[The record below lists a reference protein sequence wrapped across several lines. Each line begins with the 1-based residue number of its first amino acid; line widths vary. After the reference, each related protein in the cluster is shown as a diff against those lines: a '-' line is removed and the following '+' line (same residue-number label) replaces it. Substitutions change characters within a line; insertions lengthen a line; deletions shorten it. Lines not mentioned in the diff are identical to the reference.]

1 MSLEV
6 HIEKNLGSFCLKAD
20 FSVSSGVTGL
30 LGASGSGKSM
40 TLKCVAGIETP
51 DRGSIVLDG
60 VTLFDSEKHVNLP
73 PQRRQVGYLFQS
85 YALFPNMTVR
95 KNILCGLRSIRS
107 RQAREDQLNDALR
120 LFQLEDIA
128 DRRPN
133 EISGGQAQRV
143 ALARIFV
150 NKPKLLM
157 LDEPFSALDSHLRL
171 QLQLELKETLAVYD
185 GAVLMVT
192 HSRDEAYHM
201 CDAITVVDDGAF
213 SPVRPTKELFADPGT
228 FAAARLTGCKNIAR
242 ASKVGEHEI
251 EIPEWNVHFRTGQEV
266 RDGLVGVAFR
276 AHYLNPRTAQN
287 AFPVTYVGELEEP
300 FEWVLLYR
308 YEGQSSDCV
317 PLWWRLPKDKRPQV
331 FPQQL
336 GIAPVNVLLLYE

>member
-213 SPVRPTKELFADPGT
+213 SPVRATKELFADPGT

-242 ASKVGEHEI
+242 ASKISDHEI
-251 EIPEWNVHFRTGQEV
+251 EIPEWNVRFRTEQKV

-287 AFPVTYVGELEEP
+287 CFPVTYVGELEEP

-308 YEGQSSDCV
+308 YDGQPSDSA

-336 GIAPVNVLLLYE
+336 GIAPVNVLLLYQ